1 MPVEVFDGYLNRL
14 WHSTVVGNLRVLA
27 LISLFGLVTC
37 MMSLLLFYSQFTVT
51 AADGLKL
58 KSRAAR
64 FADTLVASDSP
75 KARIEPLVLT
85 RPNVSFV

>member
-1 MPVEVFDGYLNRL
+1 
-14 WHSTVVGNLRVLA
+14 
-27 LISLFGLVTC
+27 
-37 MMSLLLFYSQFTVT
+37 MSLLLFYSQFTVT

-64 FADTLVASDSP
+64 FADTLVTSDSP